1 MTLLPLPPS
10 ASTMAPRVD
19 ALFYAIT
26 ATTVAVAIA
35 VFVAL
40 IYFGVRYRAGNPVP
54 RHEDIAEAQRRAR
67 IRVEL
72 AWTLIPLFLFLCAFA
87 WAARLYVDR
96 GTPPAGAMA
105 IDVVAKQWMWEFQHA
120 DGRREINE
128 LHVPRGQ
135 PVNLVMTSQDV
146 IHSLFVPAFR
156 VKQDVLPGR
165 YTDLWFTAT
174 EAGRYHLF
182 CAEYCGT
189 DHAGMG
195 SGDVVVME
203 PAEFERWLASGA
215 RAPSAAMRGEALFR
229 ALGCSGCHGA
239 NAAVHAPNLAGLY
252 GKPVPLSDGSTTV
265 ADERYLHDS
274 ILQPHKEIAAGY
286 APIMPSFAGRIG
298 EDDVFDLNAYIRSL
312 APATERPR

>member
-1 MTLLPLPPS
+1 
-10 ASTMAPRVD
+10 MAPRID

-26 ATTVAVAIA
+26 ATTVAVALA

-40 IYFGVRYRAGNPVP
+40 IYFGIRYRAGNPVP
-54 RHEDIAEAQRRAR
+54 RHADIAAAQRRAR

-72 AWTLIPLFLFLCAFA
+72 AWTLLPLFLFLCAFA

-96 GTPPAGAMA
+96 AAAPADALPV
-105 IDVVAKQWMWEFQHA
+105 DVVAKQWMWEFQHA
-120 DGRREINE
+120 GGRREIDE
-128 LHVPRGQ
+128 LHVPRGR
-135 PVNLVMTSQDV
+135 PVKLTMTSQDV

-174 EAGRYHLF
+174 RAGRYHLF

-203 PAEFERWLASGA
+203 PADFERWLAAGA
-215 RAPSAAMRGEALFR
+215 SAPSAAARGEAAFR

-239 NAAVHAPNLAGLY
+239 NAAVHAPNLGGLY
-252 GKPVPLSDGSTTV
+252 GKPVPLSDGSVVT
-265 ADERYLHDS
+265 ADERYLRDS
-274 ILQPHKEIAAGY
+274 ILLPHKQVAAGY
-286 APIMPSFAGRIG
+286 APIMPSFAGRIA
-298 EDDVFDLNAYIRSL
+298 EEDVFDLIAYIRSL
-312 APATERPR
+312 APATQRPR